1 VNDYTSEL
9 SMYITLV
16 AVGCSAVLILVI
28 LLITS
33 ICCCYCCARR
43 KQLGAELSR
52 KVASGGGVPLDQS
65 LVIQNF
71 PALPKGQKLAYDF
84 SDESTKSSQQH
95 ILNGSAE
102 VYTVLYF
109 HNFILFYFVF
119 FTFTLFFLVSLIYWV
134 LIICLI
140 DFLVGINL

>member
-1 VNDYTSEL
+1 MNDYTSEL

-43 KQLGAELSR
+43 KQMSAELSR
-52 KVASGGGVPLDQS
+52 KASGSGVPLDQS

-109 HNFILFYFVF
+109 HNFILFF
-119 FTFTLFFLVSLIYWV
+119 FTFILFFLVSLIC
-134 LIICLI
+134 IINYI
-140 DFLVGINL
+140 SAFYF

>member
-1 VNDYTSEL
+1 MNDYTSEL

-43 KQLGAELSR
+43 KQMSAELSR
-52 KVASGGGVPLDQS
+52 KASGGGVPLDQS

-109 HNFILFYFVF
+109 HNFILLF
-119 FTFTLFFLVSLIYWV
+119 FTFILFFLISLIC
-134 LIICLI
+134 IIHYI
-140 DFLVGINL
+140 SAFYF